1 MYQPGALVSGK
12 RQVMSQQR
20 TLDIYAHKHIAN
32 LYDYIRRVGK
42 SFHLTMCADCDCLL
56 YTNVFLKVRGCNVFF
71 CQSIIIHYKYLT
83 TICALLLNFWIR
95 RFTHFFAQPRGVLP
109 SPRPMGP
116 WISTLLQHAPPH
128 TSLICTRL

>member
-56 YTNVFLKVRGCNVFF
+56 YTNAVLKVRYARKQYCTLDKG
-71 CQSIIIHYKYLT
+71 
-83 TICALLLNFWIR
+83 
-95 RFTHFFAQPRGVLP
+95 
-109 SPRPMGP
+109 
-116 WISTLLQHAPPH
+116 ISAPI
-128 TSLICTRL
+128 L